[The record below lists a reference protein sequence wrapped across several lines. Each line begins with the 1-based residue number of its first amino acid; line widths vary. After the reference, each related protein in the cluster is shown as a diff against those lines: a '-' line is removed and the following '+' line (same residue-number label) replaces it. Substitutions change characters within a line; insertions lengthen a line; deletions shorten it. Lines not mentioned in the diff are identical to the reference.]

1 MYNNYIN
8 AFYNGDKV
16 FLFGG
21 GGRGE
26 LYLALNAVRS
36 INQSLSLHFKITDG
50 RCLFLV
56 DLITTALLNCLV
68 LFTK

>member
-1 MYNNYIN
+1 MPSITVTR
-8 AFYNGDKV
+8 FF
-16 FLFGG
+16 FLGWG

-26 LYLALNAVRS
+26 LYLALDAIRS